1 MKLLFLLFN
10 LGVASAAFK
19 PADRDALLA
28 ATNACIATDDT
39 GAECY
44 ACLNGD
50 IKTSAVACA
59 AGDTAVFISDWDTSE
74 VTSMNSLFRSKLKFN
89 QDLSQWDT
97 SKVTNMWGMFW
108 DTEFNYD
115 ISGWDVSKVTDFQYM
130 FFTVPEFNQDLSCW
144 KVASGNVANM
154 FAYIGYSHTLC
165 GWTVAEG
172 ANMFAGAH
180 TGGLDPTCTPTGC
193 NTPCA
198 ENEHVSG
205 GTCTACQ
212 TGDINEA
219 GDKPDEGD
227 TSCTTPPAVC
237 DACPVPLDMKAVSVG
252 TKVVCEDTSI
262 HCSGEWVKYGGG
274 CYHPTC
280 TATQSCCAPPAPC
293 LENQHVSSGIC
304 EACPVGRHKA
314 AGDQPPKATECWA
327 DGTCGG
333 DTCVDANTE
342 SCTNHACECK
352 VKFGGLTC
360 HRDVTAAGIQQM
372 LRESRKKALPTRE
385 DIIERQ
391 NTIKTFARDTL
402 KQKIK
407 QGKSVKE
414 AITETKVVIEPEDLS
429 QKAQAIVQQL
439 AKTPVIAVAPAN
451 KDEQDT
457 CDQGVDTA
465 GCSMVDLSIESGELV
480 ILATDPDPGS
490 WSVLASGGT
499 VTSKQTRVS
508 EFVYE
513 MQCWDNGWGAKE
525 TLDVTNGAELYECN
539 GNVIMISSQA
549 GICTSTTCN
558 NGNCTVDGS
567 SYVCSCEAGWSG
579 THCDEASALS
589 QCYEFDCS
597 NYGGHKS
604 VDHCGGTCGASNCCN
619 YATKTAFDAVC
630 DALTTSAEYVSNK
643 CCHRDICI

>member
-1 MKLLFLLFN
+1 
-10 LGVASAAFK
+10 
-19 PADRDALLA
+19 
-28 ATNACIATDDT
+28 
-39 GAECY
+39 
-44 ACLNGD
+44 
-50 IKTSAVACA
+50 
-59 AGDTAVFISDWDTSE
+59 
-74 VTSMNSLFRSKLKFN
+74 
-89 QDLSQWDT
+89 
-97 SKVTNMWGMFW
+97 
-108 DTEFNYD
+108 
-115 ISGWDVSKVTDFQYM
+115 
-130 FFTVPEFNQDLSCW
+130 
-144 KVASGNVANM
+144 
-154 FAYIGYSHTLC
+154 
-165 GWTVAEG
+165 
-172 ANMFAGAH
+172 
-180 TGGLDPTCTPTGC
+180 
-193 NTPCA
+193 
-198 ENEHVSG
+198 
-205 GTCTACQ
+205 
-212 TGDINEA
+212 
-219 GDKPDEGD
+219 
-227 TSCTTPPAVC
+227 
-237 DACPVPLDMKAVSVG
+237 
-252 TKVVCEDTSI
+252 
-262 HCSGEWVKYGGG
+262 
-274 CYHPTC
+274 
-280 TATQSCCAPPAPC
+280 
-293 LENQHVSSGIC
+293 
-304 EACPVGRHKA
+304 
-314 AGDQPPKATECWA
+314 
-327 DGTCGG
+327 
-333 DTCVDANTE
+333 
-342 SCTNHACECK
+342 
-352 VKFGGLTC
+352 
-360 HRDVTAAGIQQM
+360 M
-372 LRESRKKALPTRE
+372 LRESTKKALPTRE

-465 GCSMVDLSIESGELV
+465 GCSMVDLSTESGELV

-579 THCDEASALS
+579 THCDEPSALS
-589 QCYEFDCS
+589 QCYEFDC
-597 NYGGHKS
+597 
-604 VDHCGGTCGASNCCN
+604 VDHCGGTCGANNCCN
-619 YATKTAFDAVC
+619 YATKTAFDTVC

-643 CCHRDICI
+643 CCHRDVCV